1 MGSKGVTRETDKTTG
16 HGPYKP
22 RATKGPGAGCS
33 TTVFANNLGVN
44 RTGDGWNAHGSS
56 PAYNGDPHP
65 GQTSHV
71 TGPGSSTVFADGL
84 AVARIGDPV
93 EGDKIAG
100 GSPNVFA
107 GD

>member
-1 MGSKGVTRETDKTTG
+1 MGKPVTRIGDKTTG

-22 RATKGPGAGCS
+22 RPATGGSGD
-33 TTVFANNLGVN
+33 VFVNGIAVN
-44 RTGDGWNAHGSS
+44 RVGDGWAPHGAS

-65 GQTSHV
+65 GEGNHTTSA
-71 TGPGSSTVFADGL
+71 GSGTVFANGK

-93 EGDKIAG
+93 EGDTIAA

-107 GD
+107 GG

>member
-1 MGSKGVTRETDKTTG
+1 MGKPVTRLGDKTTG

-22 RATKGPGAGCS
+22 RPATGAS
-33 TTVFANNLGVN
+33 PNVFANGIAVN
-44 RTGDGWNAHGSS
+44 RVGDGWAPHGAS

-65 GQTSHV
+65 GEGNHTTSA
-71 TGPGSSTVFADGL
+71 GSGTVFANGK

-93 EGDKIAG
+93 EGDTIAA

-107 GD
+107 GG